1 MMDVKDFKHFSNFI
15 FLSCVRGRQEKEIAR
30 RKFRE
35 AINDDILPKAYGM
48 RYAIG
53 IKDETR
59 PTPRVI
65 HALGKYTLEPFN
77 IGTLTK

>member
-1 MMDVKDFKHFSNFI
+1 MTDVKDFKQFSNFI

-65 HALGKYTLEPFN
+65 HALGKYTY
-77 IGTLTK
+77 TQTHM